1 MRARAIEKHP
11 NGRCYLK
18 YRENGKLHRI
28 FLGTTDR
35 EVKRKL
41 REVRASHEA
50 GRILN
55 EGKETSRVIT
65 PNGSDINLQELIVRH
80 LAFVKANKSEETFI
94 LRQRNLLYLLKFL
107 GACPVSS
114 ITADDLQRFAD
125 WIKSKH
131 SRTKTSFH
139 ALRECRTLFHWGN
152 RAELIN
158 FPMSRFPVGSEPRA
172 DIKRFTSEEIAK
184 LLTAA
189 SGEFKDMVHFGSMM
203 GLRPKELRELRH
215 DQIDWDAKPR
225 PMLVIEHHKTLQT
238 SRVPI
243 PRSVPLSD
251 VALDILRRQRARHPH
266 SKLVFLNGNGQPY
279 ERTAYR
285 NRLLRLCRKAK
296 IEEKSPYSLRHYA
309 GTQWAQLTGLSTVA
323 HLLGHSSVNVTMRY
337 LKRNEPAHF
346 KAVDDLAKLVEGL
359 GAKPEGKVVAFERH
373 G

>member
-1 MRARAIEKHP
+1 MRARAIEQHP
-11 NGRCYLK
+11 NGRRYLK

-50 GRILN
+50 GRLLDD
-55 EGKETSRVIT
+55 GRATSRVIS
-65 PNGSDINLQELIVRH
+65 PHGPDINLKELIVKH
-80 LAFVKANKSEETFI
+80 LEFTKGAKSEETFI

-107 GACPVSS
+107 GACPISS

-131 SRTKTSFH
+131 SRTKSPFH
-139 ALRECRTLFHWGN
+139 AMRECRTLFHWGN

-172 DIKRFTSEEIAK
+172 DVKRFTSEEISK
-184 LLTAA
+184 LLAVAT
-189 SGEFKDMVHFGSMM
+189 GEFKDMVHFGSMM

-251 VALDILRRQRARHPH
+251 VALEILRRQRARHPH
-266 SKLVFLNGNGQPY
+266 SKIVFLNGKGQPY
-279 ERTAYR
+279 ERTVYR
-285 NRLLRLCRKAK
+285 NRLLRLCRKAG

-359 GAKPEGKVVAFERH
+359 GAKPEGKVVAFEKH

>member
-1 MRARAIEKHP
+1 MRAKAIEEHP
-11 NGRCYLK
+11 NGRRYLK
-18 YRENGKLHRI
+18 YREKGKLHRI
-28 FLGTTDR
+28 YLGTTDR
-35 EVKRKL
+35 EVKKKL

-50 GRILN
+50 GRLLDD
-55 EGKETSRVIT
+55 GRATSRVIT
-65 PNGSDINLQELIVRH
+65 PNGPDINLKEIIVKH
-80 LAFVKANKSEETFI
+80 LEFTKGSKADETFI
-94 LRQRNLLYLLKFL
+94 LRQRNLLYLLEFL
-107 GACPVSS
+107 GPCPVSS

-139 ALRECRTLFHWGN
+139 AIRECRTLFHWAN

-172 DIKRFTSEEIAK
+172 EIKRFTTDEISK
-184 LLTAA
+184 LLAVA
-189 SGEFKDMVHFGSMM
+189 SGEFGDMIHFGSMM

-215 DQIDWDAKPR
+215 DQIQWDAKPR
-225 PMLVIEHHKTLQT
+225 PMLDIDHHKTMQT

-243 PRSVPLSD
+243 PRSVPLSKE
-251 VALDILRRQRARHPH
+251 AEEILRHQRIRHPH
-266 SKLVFLNGNGQPY
+266 SKLVFLNGKGQPY
-279 ERTAYR
+279 ERTVLR

-323 HLLGHSSVNVTMRY
+323 HLLGHSSVNITMRY
-337 LKRNEPAHF
+337 LKRNEPAHY

-359 GAKPEGKVVAFERH
+359 GTKPEGNVVAFEKR